1 MLVNVVTSNWLTG
14 VYNLSMS
21 ESSVVTNFLGVRG
34 HGKNER

>member
-21 ESSVVTNFLGVRG
+21 EHSVVTYFLGVRG